1 MVIRNTKSP
10 SVLMAW
16 RFSLYLRITCSK
28 ISPVSVTRSNFAALD
43 NPRQAFAHCAVGDFQ
58 CLHLIGKF
66 TYRSVSSHSFEV
78 SIPPTPKKKYPES
91 INFYAVWG
99 RRSILATKLR
109 IIRGFKKPENS
120 FS

>member
-1 MVIRNTKSP
+1 
-10 SVLMAW
+10 MAW
-16 RFSLYLRITCSK
+16 RFLLYLRITCSK
-28 ISPVSVTRSNFAALD
+28 IFLVSETSSNFAALD

-78 SIPPTPKKKYPES
+78 SIPPTPKKKYPEI

-109 IIRGFKKPENS
+109 IILGFKKPENS
-120 FS
+120 FSCLLYTSDAADE